1 MLSIVVPV
9 FNEEES
15 LEAFYKELTSALSD
29 LREKHEI
36 IFVDDG
42 STDNS
47 LQILKG
53 LQDKDKAVRIFSFR
67 KNQGKAEALTLGFQ
81 KAQGEQVLTMDA
93 DLQDKPSEIHK
104 FLEKAK
110 DGTEIVCGWRKDRKD
125 KSKMKIISKMFNY
138 FMNKLYGLDIHDYNC
153 GFKLYTKDAA
163 KSLRLYGG
171 LHRFIPLL
179 VSQNGFTVDEIPV
192 EHEIRKYGKSKYGFS
207 KLWTDLPDMF
217 TMLFLVR
224 YGKRPLHFF
233 GTVGI
238 TLFGIGIVIFLYLAS
253 LWLMGE
259 SIGRRP
265 LLQFSILL
273 MLGGLQIF
281 FTGFIAELLISL
293 SNREYRAPALK
304 FRSDN
309 Q

>member
-9 FNEEES
+9 YNEEES
-15 LEAFYKELTSALSD
+15 IYAFFEELTRC
-29 LREKHEI
+29 LRELKKEYEVV
-36 IFVDDG
+36 FVDDG
-42 STDNS
+42 STDTS
-47 LQILKG
+47 LALLQG
-53 LQDKDKAVRIFSFR
+53 LSEKNKEVRVFSFR

-81 KAQGEQVLTMDA
+81 KAQGDIVITLDA
-93 DLQDKPSEIHK
+93 DLQDKPSEIAK

-110 DGTEIVCGWRKDRKD
+110 EAEVVCGWRKERKD
-125 KSKMKIISKMFNY
+125 KSKMKVISKLFN
-138 FMNKLYGLDIHDYNC
+138 FLLHKLYGVDVHDYNC

-179 VSQNGFTVDEIPV
+179 VAQNGFSVTEIPV
-192 EHEIRKYGKSKYGFS
+192 DHDVRKFGKSKYGFS

-233 GTVGI
+233 GIFGMLLFGLGLLAFTYLGI
-238 TLFGIGIVIFLYLAS
+238 TWFSGQ
-253 LWLMGE
+253 
-259 SIGRRP
+259 SIGQRP

-281 FTGFIAELLISL
+281 FTGFIAELLLNISQRDYK
-293 SNREYRAPALK
+293 SPSLK
-304 FRSDN
+304 YNSEKA
-309 Q
+309 